1 MLASAEVPETVSGKA
16 KTRNYFQ
23 IAGVSKGLSYVDGTI
38 PSGTGTTVAG
48 LVNDPSTGTPYVS
61 ESLAVASVPVGPS
74 LPFSG
79 GYLHLSSLGGAGG
92 APAGAWAGE
101 NPSPVIRAVTYNVTA
116 TGTAVVNNFNENM
129 KANVMSSHMCWGGD
143 LTEMTIEFLDA
154 ANAQVGRIRFESDGA
169 NFSGRLIIVHGVT
182 TLVNSNAAVSWSGYF

>member
-1 MLASAEVPETVSGKA
+1 MEG
-16 KTRNYFQ
+16 N
-23 IAGVSKGLSYVDGTI
+23 I
-38 PSGTGTTVAG
+38 PDGTGTTLSG
-48 LVNDPSTGTPYVS
+48 IVNNPSTGTPYLPGYV
-61 ESLAVASVPVGPS
+61 AVATVPAGPS

-79 GYLHLSSLGGAGG
+79 GYLHLSSVAGATG
-92 APAGAWAGE
+92 APAAAWAGE

-129 KANVMSSHMCWGGD
+129 KVNVMSSHMCWGGD

-154 ANAQVGRIRFESDGA
+154 ANAQVGRIRFENDGA
-169 NFSGRLIIVHGVT
+169 NFSGRLIIVHGAT